1 MDQNIDQVWTS
12 FQDSLQQASSAAD
25 VTALQVQFLGKKGT
39 LQQLMKELRDVPN
52 ETRPQVGKQIND
64 LKNAV
69 TAACDERLGS
79 FMQIEQEKRLINE
92 KLDVTLP
99 GRGRLIGSSHL
110 VNHMLNQI
118 IEVLVEMGFSV
129 QEGPEIETDY
139 YNFEALNFSKDH
151 PARDMQDTFYIDDN
165 VLLRTQTSNIQARV
179 MESTSPPIRIICP
192 GRAYRNET
200 VTSRSHVFFHQI
212 DGLYIEKGVAFTH
225 LLGTLQEFI
234 HKLLGPTTT
243 IRYRPSYFP
252 FVEPGLE
259 VDVSCALC
267 QAKGCSMCKGSGW
280 VEILGAGMV
289 HPEVLKNGGID
300 PEVYSGYAWGLG
312 VERLVSMKYGVRD
325 IRLHTQN
332 DLRYLSQFP
341 SLT

>member
-1 MDQNIDQVWTS
+1 MNQHIDQVWTS
-12 FQDSLQQASSAAD
+12 FQTELSNAASVAD
-25 VTALQVQFLGKKGT
+25 VTALQVHYLGKKGP
-39 LQQLMKELRDVPN
+39 LQQLMKKLPEVPS
-52 ETRPQVGKQIND
+52 EARPAVGKQIND
-64 LKNAV
+64 LKTAV
-69 TAACDERLGS
+69 TQKCEERLS
-79 FMQIEQEKRLINE
+79 AFMHVEQEKRLKE
-92 KLDVTLP
+92 EALDVTLP

-110 VNHMLNQI
+110 VHQMLHNI
-118 IEVLVEMGFSV
+118 IDIFAQMGFSV

-139 YNFEALNFSKDH
+139 YNFEALHFPKDH

-179 MESTSPPIRIICP
+179 MEVTEPPIRIICP
-192 GRAYRNET
+192 GRVYRNET
-200 VTSRSHVFFHQI
+200 VTSRSHVFFHQV
-212 DGLYIEKGVAFTH
+212 DGLYIEKGVAFTD

-234 HKLLGPTTT
+234 HKLLGPDTQV
-243 IRYRPSYFP
+243 RYRPSYFP
-252 FVEPGLE
+252 FVEPGIE

-267 QAKGCSMCKGSGW
+267 HAQGCSMCKGSGW

-341 SLT
+341 SLV

>member
-1 MDQNIDQVWTS
+1 MDQNIDQVLAS
-12 FQDSLQQASSAAD
+12 FHAALAQASSAAD
-25 VTALQVQFLGKKGT
+25 VTALQVQFLGKKGAV
-39 LQQLMKELRDVPN
+39 QQLMKDLKGVPSDI
-52 ETRPQVGKQIND
+52 RPQVGKQIND
-64 LKNAV
+64 LKNSV
-69 TAACDERLGS
+69 TAACDERLAV
-79 FMQIEQEKRLINE
+79 FMQIEQDKRLITE
-92 KLDVTLP
+92 MLDVTLP
-99 GRGRLIGSSHL
+99 GRGRLVGSSHL
-110 VNHMLNQI
+110 VNQMLHRI
-118 IEVLVEMGFSV
+118 IDIFVEMGFSV

-151 PARDMQDTFYIDDN
+151 PARDMQDTFYIDEN

-179 MESTSPPIRIICP
+179 METTAPPIRIICP
-192 GRAYRNET
+192 GRVYRNET
-200 VTSRSHVFFHQI
+200 VTARSHVFFHQV

-225 LLGTLQEFI
+225 LLGMLEEFI
-234 HKLLGPTTT
+234 HKLLGKETT
-243 IRYRPSYFP
+243 IRFRPSYFP
-252 FVEPGLE
+252 FVEPGVE

-267 QAKGCSMCKGSGW
+267 HAKGCNMCKGSGW

-332 DLRYLSQFP
+332 DLRFLSQFP